1 MNADPMNDIKIDP
14 DNLLSQEAKQEVK
27 AILENNAEIFN
38 SDLPGYNN
46 ARGKVE
52 VTFEWNSTA
61 RPPVNRARMPD
72 YNTKGTQLYNA
83 KARELI
89 KLGVLRKA
97 ADLNIQPAFKNNSF
111 LVKKQAATSKSWD
124 QCELKD
130 VRLVT
135 AFTQLQQFIKNIPAK
150 VIRYDK
156 ILQACANWK

>member
-1 MNADPMNDIKIDP
+1 MNADPLNEIKIDP

-89 KLGVLRKA
+89 KLGVL
-97 ADLNIQPAFKNNSF
+97 
-111 LVKKQAATSKSWD
+111 
-124 QCELKD
+124 
-130 VRLVT
+130 
-135 AFTQLQQFIKNIPAK
+135 
-150 VIRYDK
+150 
-156 ILQACANWK
+156 